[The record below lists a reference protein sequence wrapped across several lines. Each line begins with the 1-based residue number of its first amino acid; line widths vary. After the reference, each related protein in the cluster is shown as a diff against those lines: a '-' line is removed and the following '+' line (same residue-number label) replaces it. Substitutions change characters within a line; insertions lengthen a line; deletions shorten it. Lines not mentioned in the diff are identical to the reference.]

1 MSIVQVWIME
11 GIFKQMLMGSIL
23 GTQPV
28 TILFQSAVCCW
39 MKYILSSDIMN
50 LYLARITG
58 PRVKINWGETSRGKK
73 LETGSKPFSCLLED
87 PCTAVLLIKGWS
99 SSSRRDLGIWGMQT
113 AQVWVAFSA
122 LNPFW
127 EKKTITSTFGEEKM
141 RKTIFTIWFPM
152 GYYPGPKLPAHISE
166 NPWACWHILFCI
178 IGCLKGWMWGK
189 CECEDICSRTNMG
202 TMSLCMDCWH

>member
-1 MSIVQVWIME
+1 MSIVQVWIVE

-127 EKKTITSTFGEEKM
+127 EKKLLQVHLV
-141 RKTIFTIWFPM
+141 RRR
-152 GYYPGPKLPAHISE
+152 
-166 NPWACWHILFCI
+166 
-178 IGCLKGWMWGK
+178 WGK
-189 CECEDICSRTNMG
+189 PFSQFGFQWG
-202 TMSLCMDCWH
+202 TTPVQNCQPIYQKIHGFVDTSCFV